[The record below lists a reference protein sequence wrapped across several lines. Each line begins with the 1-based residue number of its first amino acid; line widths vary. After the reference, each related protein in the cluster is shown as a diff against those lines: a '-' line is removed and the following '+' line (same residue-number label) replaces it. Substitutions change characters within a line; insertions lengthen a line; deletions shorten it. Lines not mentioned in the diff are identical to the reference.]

1 MDPLAGRPLKA
12 LTRRQAEQ
20 FVTDGYVVIPEVF
33 PRETAERLLP
43 LVWERLPEDREDRS
57 TWQRAG
63 TVLEEIIEGP
73 AVEEMF
79 TRRYVD
85 ALDDLLGEGR
95 WRGPLS
101 GLGFLPIRFA
111 GFAEPPWT
119 PPDKGWHLDGNHFH
133 HRLCSPEQAAVG
145 IELLTD
151 IDPGGGGTAVKPGSH
166 RFAARVL
173 ADAEPDG
180 LAVRELGPPIQ
191 QATAHL
197 EGVELTGR
205 AGDVIVMHPHL
216 VHAASANTSDRVR
229 IIGNRGLTL
238 REPMR
243 IDRENPAEH
252 SLVELAIRF
261 ALDER
266 EPAAV

>member
-1 MDPLAGRPLKA
+1 
-12 LTRRQAEQ
+12 
-20 FVTDGYVVIPEVF
+20 
-33 PRETAERLLP
+33 
-43 LVWERLPEDREDRS
+43 
-57 TWQRAG
+57 
-63 TVLEEIIEGP
+63 
-73 AVEEMF
+73 
-79 TRRYVD
+79 
-85 ALDDLLGEGR
+85 
-95 WRGPLS
+95 
-101 GLGFLPIRFA
+101 
-111 GFAEPPWT
+111 
-119 PPDKGWHLDGNHFH
+119 
-133 HRLCSPEQAAVG
+133 
-145 IELLTD
+145 
-151 IDPGGGGTAVKPGSH
+151 